1 MKKNIL
7 SIVFLFLC
15 AFSASS
21 QVGIGTEVPEQS
33 SALDITSKEKGF
45 LIPRMT
51 EVEMNAIDSPAQ
63 ALMIYCL
70 DCPSKG
76 FKYFDGVGW
85 TSLTADPAPTVT
97 VDTEQDGFTGTF
109 VEGI

>member
-33 SALDITSKEKGF
+33 SALDITSK
-45 LIPRMT
+45 
-51 EVEMNAIDSPAQ
+51 
-63 ALMIYCL
+63 
-70 DCPSKG
+70 
-76 FKYFDGVGW
+76 
-85 TSLTADPAPTVT
+85 
-97 VDTEQDGFTGTF
+97 
-109 VEGI
+109 